1 MENGDWPQENV
12 HKPYPFNIIMIGW
25 MDRWMDATNKMAT
38 EKPVISI
45 KSDAMS
51 SNLTYGCTM
60 SNLSLFLLLP
70 LPPPPSSPSSL
81 FLLPLSTPI
90 SLPFSLYLALTNMLV
105 AVHGSEPVLPVEVI
119 GMFSFSQLQYLIFF
133 LFFPFNIFIG
143 V

>member
-70 LPPPPSSPSSL
+70 LPPPPSSCSLSPPPSPSL
-81 FLLPLSTPI
+81 SLCIWPLPI
-90 SLPFSLYLALTNMLV
+90 CW
-105 AVHGSEPVLPVEVI
+105 
-119 GMFSFSQLQYLIFF
+119 
-133 LFFPFNIFIG
+133 
-143 V
+143 